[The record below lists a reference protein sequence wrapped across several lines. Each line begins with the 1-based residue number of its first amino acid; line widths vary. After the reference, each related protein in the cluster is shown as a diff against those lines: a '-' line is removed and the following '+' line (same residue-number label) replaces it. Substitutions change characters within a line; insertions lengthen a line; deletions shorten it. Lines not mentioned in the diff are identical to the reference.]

1 MKLQCPSWQT
11 TGTGMAVAPWRRRR
25 VTVSRSFKFGDSE
38 LRAELE
44 VTVSLLMVTVRVL
57 RPHLQVSPS
66 LRLDS
71 MLVTVD
77 SPRL

>member
-11 TGTGMAVAPWRRRR
+11 IGTGMAVAPWRRRR